1 MLILMFK
8 MTKTWKKNG
17 KKCQK
22 VPKSSKKG
30 KKVPK
35 KKCMK
40 LLKTDKWGKKFQK
53 KTANSKKVP
62 KGAKKY

>member
-35 KKCMK
+35 NKMYEITK
-40 LLKTDKWGKKFQK
+40 
-53 KTANSKKVP
+53 N
-62 KGAKKY
+62 

>member
-1 MLILMFK
+1 MFK
-8 MTKTWKKNG
+8 MTKTWEKNS

-22 VPKSSKKG
+22 VPKSSNKG
-30 KKVPK
+30 KKVTK

-40 LLKTDKWGKKFQK
+40 LLKTDKWGKKFK
-53 KTANSKKVP
+53 KNPANSKKVP

>member
-1 MLILMFK
+1 
-8 MTKTWKKNG
+8 
-17 KKCQK
+17 
-22 VPKSSKKG
+22 
-30 KKVPK
+30 
-35 KKCMK
+35 MK